1 MEKRTAK
8 MIFNR
13 SGGTA
18 SKGSFTNRV
27 TIPTLWVKKLG
38 ITHDDRAVEIE
49 FDEAKKEIRI
59 KKCTE
64 Q

>member
-1 MEKRTAK
+1 MEKKTVK

-38 ITHDDRAVEIE
+38 ITQEDRNVEIS
-49 FDEAKKEIRI
+49 FDEGKSEITI
-59 KKCTE
+59 KKAPE